1 MALVSSTSPKLVLNY
16 TNFKHPTRG
25 ITGPRR
31 SSSLALPFKLSTS
44 RISASARAGPH
55 QNGQVGAGGF
65 ASLTSSGGQQTS
77 SVGVNPNLPMPPPS
91 SNVGSP
97 LFWVG
102 VGVGLS
108 ALFSFVSVLACGFFS
123 FSIKYIFKK
132 TILLLDEAMEIR
144 ASKANQEVCPLW
156 MITEQYAMQQALK
169 GMMNQMNTQ
178 NKPFGN
184 AAFPQGS
191 PFPFPNPP
199 ASGPTTPYPAASQP
213 RFTMDIPATKVEAAT
228 ATDVEGK
235 KEVKGETEVKE
246 EPKKYAFVD
255 VSPEETLQKSPFD
268 NFEDVKETSSSKDAQ
283 PPKDSQNGAAFNYSA
298 GSPLG
303 GQSANNYELVS
314 EKEGRFLTVDTLEKL
329 MEDPQVQKM
338 VYPSLPEEMRNPAS
352 FKLML
357 QNPEYRKQ
365 LQEMLDGMC
374 ESGEFD
380 SRVLDSLKNFDLNSA
395 EVKQQF
401 EQIGL
406 TPEEVITKMMANPEI
421 ALGFQSP
428 RVQAAIM
435 ECSQNPMNI
444 IKYQND
450 KEVMSVIT
458 KIAELFPGV
467 TGTS

>member
-1 MALVSSTSPKLVLNY
+1 MENLNMALVSSTSPKLVLNY

-44 RISASARAGPH
+44 RISASVRAGPH

-108 ALFSFVSVLACGFFS
+108 ALFSFV
-123 FSIKYIFKK
+123 
-132 TILLLDEAMEIR
+132 
-144 ASKANQEVCPLW
+144 ASRLK
-156 MITEQYAMQQALK
+156 QYAMQQALK
-169 GMMNQMNTQ
+169 
-178 NKPFGN
+178 
-184 AAFPQGS
+184 
-191 PFPFPNPP
+191 

-255 VSPEETLQKSPFD
+255 VSPEETLQKSSFD

-283 PPKDSQNGAAFNYSA
+283 PPKDSQNGAAFNYNA
-298 GSPLG
+298 GSPFG
-303 GQSANNYELVS
+303 GQSAK
-314 EKEGRFLTVDTLEKL
+314 KEGRFLTVDTLEKL

-380 SRVLDSLKNFDLNSA
+380 GRVLDSLKNFDLNSA

>member
-1 MALVSSTSPKLVLNY
+1 MENLNMALVSSTSPKLVLNY

-44 RISASARAGPH
+44 RISASVRAGPH

-65 ASLTSSGGQQTS
+65 ASLTCSSGQQTS

-108 ALFSFVSVLACGFFS
+108 ALFSFV
-123 FSIKYIFKK
+123 
-132 TILLLDEAMEIR
+132 
-144 ASKANQEVCPLW
+144 ASRLK
-156 MITEQYAMQQALK
+156 QYAMQQALK
-169 GMMNQMNTQ
+169 
-178 NKPFGN
+178 
-184 AAFPQGS
+184 
-191 PFPFPNPP
+191 

-213 RFTMDIPATKVEAAT
+213 RFTMDIPATKVEAAS

-268 NFEDVKETSSSKDAQ
+268 DFEDVKETSSSKDAQ
-283 PPKDSQNGAAFNYSA
+283 PPKDSQNGAAFNYNA

-303 GQSANNYELVS
+303 GQSAK
-314 EKEGRFLTVDTLEKL
+314 KEGRFLTVDTLEKL

>member
-1 MALVSSTSPKLVLNY
+1 MENLNMALVSSTSPKLVLNY

-44 RISASARAGPH
+44 RISASVRAGPY

-65 ASLTSSGGQQTS
+65 ASLTSSSGQQTS
-77 SVGVNPNLPMPPPS
+77 SVGANPNLPMPPPS

-108 ALFSFVSVLACGFFS
+108 ALFSFV
-123 FSIKYIFKK
+123 
-132 TILLLDEAMEIR
+132 
-144 ASKANQEVCPLW
+144 ASRLK
-156 MITEQYAMQQALK
+156 QYAMQQALK

-213 RFTMDIPATKVEAAT
+213 RFTMDIPATKVEAAS

-235 KEVKGETEVKE
+235 KEVKGETEVKA

-283 PPKDSQNGAAFNYSA
+283 PPKDSQNGAAFNYNA

-303 GQSANNYELVS
+303 GQSAK
-314 EKEGRFLTVDTLEKL
+314 KEGRFLTVDTLEKL

>member
-1 MALVSSTSPKLVLNY
+1 MENLNMALVSSTSPKLVLNY

-44 RISASARAGPH
+44 RISASVRAGPY

-65 ASLTSSGGQQTS
+65 ASLTSSSGQQTS
-77 SVGVNPNLPMPPPS
+77 SVGANPNLPMPPPS

-108 ALFSFVSVLACGFFS
+108 ALFSFV
-123 FSIKYIFKK
+123 
-132 TILLLDEAMEIR
+132 
-144 ASKANQEVCPLW
+144 ASRLK
-156 MITEQYAMQQALK
+156 QYAMQQALK
-169 GMMNQMNTQ
+169 
-178 NKPFGN
+178 
-184 AAFPQGS
+184 
-191 PFPFPNPP
+191 

-213 RFTMDIPATKVEAAT
+213 RFTMDIPATKVEAAS

-235 KEVKGETEVKE
+235 KEVKGETEVKA

-283 PPKDSQNGAAFNYSA
+283 PPKDSQNGAAFNYNA

-303 GQSANNYELVS
+303 GQSAK
-314 EKEGRFLTVDTLEKL
+314 KEGRFLTVDTLEKL

>member
-1 MALVSSTSPKLVLNY
+1 MALASSTSPKLVLNY
-16 TNFKHPTRG
+16 TNFKCPTRG

-31 SSSLALPFKLSTS
+31 SSSFALPFKLSTSRIVPRTS
-44 RISASARAGPH
+44 RISASARAGPC
-55 QNGQVGAGGF
+55 QNGRVGAGGF

-77 SVGVNPNLPMPPPS
+77 SVGVNPNISMPLPS

-108 ALFSFVSVLACGFFS
+108 ALFSFV
-123 FSIKYIFKK
+123 
-132 TILLLDEAMEIR
+132 
-144 ASKANQEVCPLW
+144 ASRLK
-156 MITEQYAMQQALK
+156 QYAMQQALK

-184 AAFPQGS
+184 ATFPQGS

-199 ASGPTTPYPAASQP
+199 ASGPSTPYPAASQP
-213 RFTMDIPATKVEAAT
+213 RVTMDIPATKVEAAS
-228 ATDVEGK
+228 ATDVKGE
-235 KEVKGETEVKE
+235 KEVKGETELKE

-255 VSPEETLQKSPFD
+255 ISPEETTQKSPFD

-283 PPKDSQNGAAFNYSA
+283 PPEDFQNGAASNYRTDFPQ
-298 GSPLG
+298 GD
-303 GQSANNYELVS
+303 QSAK
-314 EKEGRFLTVDTLEKL
+314 KEGRFLTVDTLEKL

-338 VYPSLPEEMRNPAS
+338 VYPSLPEEMRNPTS
-352 FKLML
+352 FKLMV

-467 TGTS
+467 TGIS

>member
-1 MALVSSTSPKLVLNY
+1 MENLNMALVSSTSPKLVLNY

-44 RISASARAGPH
+44 RISASVRAGPY

-65 ASLTSSGGQQTS
+65 ASLTSSSGQQTS

-108 ALFSFVSVLACGFFS
+108 ALFSFV
-123 FSIKYIFKK
+123 
-132 TILLLDEAMEIR
+132 
-144 ASKANQEVCPLW
+144 ASRLK
-156 MITEQYAMQQALK
+156 QYAMQQALK

-213 RFTMDIPATKVEAAT
+213 RFTMDIPATKVEAAS

-246 EPKKYAFVD
+246 EPKKYD

-283 PPKDSQNGAAFNYSA
+283 PPKDSQNGAAFNYNA
-298 GSPLG
+298 GSPFG
-303 GQSANNYELVS
+303 GQSASRCYTLGTITDNYELVS
-314 EKEGRFLTVDTLEKL
+314 VLWEKEGRFLTVDTLEKL

-380 SRVLDSLKNFDLNSA
+380 GRVLDSLKNFDLNSA

-450 KEVMSVIT
+450 KEVFSDFV
-458 KIAELFPGV
+458 
-467 TGTS
+467 